1 METRKRQ
8 DSNKVNCNS
17 SSNSFFKP
25 LKEPANSSKA
35 DAAVA
40 EMEAEEAVAAEAVVL
55 EVEVAVNRD
64 SVDSPLD
71 RKTTLLL
78 ITTS

>member
-1 METRKRQ
+1 
-8 DSNKVNCNS
+8 
-17 SSNSFFKP
+17 
-25 LKEPANSSKA
+25 
-35 DAAVA
+35 
-40 EMEAEEAVAAEAVVL
+40 MEAEEAVAAEAVVL